1 MVYAKT
7 KNRKQWVK
15 DLISFTSVVIASF
28 IMALNIRTFVRAGDL
43 FPGGFTGLTVLIQ
56 RIGETFFNVT
66 IPYTIVNV
74 TLNAV
79 PAYISLKTI
88 GKRFTIF
95 SVIMIFLTSFFVD
108 FLPSSLAI
116 TSDRFLVAV
125 FGGMING
132 FAIGIALYGRA
143 SSGGTDFIAV
153 YLTEKFNLNSW
164 NVVLGINATMLTVA
178 GLLFGWD
185 AALYSIVYQF
195 ISTQMIRK
203 VHQNNSRVTLHIIT
217 SYPEE
222 LQTALL
228 NFTHH
233 GITRFEGIGC
243 YKNEA
248 RTMLYTVVAKDEVKD
263 VIKFVRTYDP
273 NAFINVTQSEN
284 IYGRFYRDPL
294 N

>member
-7 KNRKQWVK
+7 KNTKQWKK
-15 DLISFTSVVIASF
+15 DLTSLICVLVASF
-28 IMALNIRTFVRAGDL
+28 IMALNIRSFVRAGEL

-56 RIGETFFNVT
+56 RICETYFNFS
-66 IPYTIVNV
+66 IPYTLVNV
-74 TLNAV
+74 GLNIV

-88 GKRFTIF
+88 GKRFTTF
-95 SVIMIFLTSFFVD
+95 SLMMVFLTSMFVD
-108 FLPSSLAI
+108 YLPSSLAV
-116 TSDRFLVAV
+116 TSDRFLVAI

-132 FAIGIALYGRA
+132 LSIGIALHGRA

-153 YLTEKFNLNSW
+153 FLNEKFNISSW
-164 NVVLGINATMLTVA
+164 NVVLGLNACMLTVA

-195 ISTQMIRK
+195 VSTQMINY
-203 VHQNNSRVTLHIIT
+203 VHQNYTRVTLHIIT

-248 RTMLYTVVAKDEVKD
+248 RTLLYSVVAKDEVKD
-263 VIKFVRTYDP
+263 VIKFIRTYDP
-273 NAFINVTQSEN
+273 NAFINVTKSEG
-284 IYGRFYRDPL
+284 IYGRFYKDPL

>member
-1 MVYAKT
+1 MVYGKT

-15 DLISFTSVVIASF
+15 DLISFTCVIIASF

-56 RIGETFFNVT
+56 RICETYLNFT
-66 IPYTIVNV
+66 IPYTLVNV
-74 TLNAV
+74 GLNAV

-88 GKRFTIF
+88 GKRFTFF
-95 SVIMIFLTSFFVD
+95 SLMMVCLSSIFVD
-108 FLPSSLAI
+108 CLPSSLAV
-116 TSDRFLVAV
+116 TSDRFLVAL

-132 FAIGIALYGRA
+132 LGIGIALHGRA

-153 YLTEKFNLNSW
+153 YLNEKLNIPSW
-164 NVVLGINATMLTVA
+164 NVVFGINACMLTVA

-195 ISTQMIRK
+195 VSTQMINY
-203 VHQNNSRVTLHIIT
+203 VHQNYTRVTLHIIT

-248 RTMLYTVVAKDEVKD
+248 RTMLYSVVAKDEVKD
-263 VIKFVRTYDP
+263 VIKFIRTYDP
-273 NAFINVTQSEN
+273 NAFINVTKSES
-284 IYGRFYRDPL
+284 IHGRFYKDPL

>member
-7 KNRKQWVK
+7 KNTKQWKK
-15 DLISFTSVVIASF
+15 DLTSLICVLVASF
-28 IMALNIRTFVRAGDL
+28 IMALNIRSFVRAGEL

-56 RIGETFFNVT
+56 RICETYFNFS
-66 IPYTIVNV
+66 IPYTLVNV
-74 TLNAV
+74 GLNII

-88 GKRFTIF
+88 GKRFTTF
-95 SVIMIFLTSFFVD
+95 SLMMVFLTSMFVD
-108 FLPSSLAI
+108 YLPSSLAV
-116 TSDRFLVAV
+116 TSDRFLVAI

-132 FAIGIALYGRA
+132 LSIGIALHGRA

-153 YLTEKFNLNSW
+153 FLNEKFNISSW
-164 NVVLGINATMLTVA
+164 NVVLGLNACMLTVA

-185 AALYSIVYQF
+185 AALYSIIYQF
-195 ISTQMIRK
+195 VSTQMINY
-203 VHQNNSRVTLHIIT
+203 VHQNYTRVTLHIIT

-233 GITRFEGIGC
+233 GVTRFEGIGC

-248 RTMLYTVVAKDEVKD
+248 RTLLYSVVAKDEVKD
-263 VIKFVRTYDP
+263 VIKFIRTYDP
-273 NAFINVTQSEN
+273 NAFINVTKSEG
-284 IYGRFYRDPL
+284 IFGRFYKDPL

>member
-7 KNRKQWVK
+7 KNTKQWKK
-15 DLISFTSVVIASF
+15 DLTSLICVIIASF
-28 IMALNIRTFVRAGDL
+28 IMALNIRSFVRAGEL
-43 FPGGFTGLTVLIQ
+43 FPGGFNGLTVLIQ
-56 RIGETFFNVT
+56 RICETYLNFT
-66 IPYTIVNV
+66 IPYTLVNV
-74 TLNAV
+74 GLNAI

-88 GKRFTIF
+88 GKRFTTF
-95 SVIMIFLTSFFVD
+95 SLMMVFLTSIFVD
-108 FLPSSLAI
+108 CLPSSLAV
-116 TSDRFLVAV
+116 TTDRFLVAI

-132 FAIGIALYGRA
+132 VSIGIALHGRA

-153 YLTEKFNLNSW
+153 FLNEKFNISSW
-164 NVVLGINATMLTVA
+164 NVVLGLNACMLTVA

-195 ISTQMIRK
+195 VSTQMINY
-203 VHQNNSRVTLHIIT
+203 VHQNYTRVTLHIIT
-217 SYPEE
+217 SHPEE

-243 YKNEA
+243 YKNES
-248 RTMLYTVVAKDEVKD
+248 RTMLYSVVAKDEVKD
-263 VIKFVRTYDP
+263 VIKFIRTYDP
-273 NAFINVTQSEN
+273 NAFINVTKSEG

>member
-1 MVYAKT
+1 MVYGKT

-15 DLISFTSVVIASF
+15 DLISFACVLVASF
-28 IMALNIRTFVRAGDL
+28 IMALNIRTFVRAGEL

-56 RIGETFFNVT
+56 RICESYFNFQ

-74 TLNAV
+74 GLNAI

-95 SVIMIFLTSFFVD
+95 SLMMIFFTSIFVD
-108 FLPSSLAI
+108 FLPSTLAI

-132 FAIGIALYGRA
+132 MAIGIALYGRA

-153 YLTEKFNLNSW
+153 YLTEKFNIDSW
-164 NVVLGINATMLTVA
+164 NVVLGINACMLTVA

-195 ISTQMIRK
+195 ISTQTIRN
-203 VHQNNSRVTLHIIT
+203 VHQNNTRVTLHIIT

-243 YKNEA
+243 FKNEE
-248 RTMLYTVVAKDEVKD
+248 RTMLYSVVAKDEVKD
-263 VIKFVRTYDP
+263 VIKFIKTYDP
-273 NAFINVTQSEN
+273 NAFINVTKSEAL
-284 IYGRFYRDPL
+284 YGRFYRDPL

>member
-1 MVYAKT
+1 MVYGKT
-7 KNRKQWVK
+7 KNTKQWKK
-15 DLISFTSVVIASF
+15 DLISFICVICASF
-28 IMALNIRTFVRAGDL
+28 IMALNIKSFVRAGEL

-56 RIGETFFNVT
+56 RICETYFHFA

-74 TLNAV
+74 SLNAI

-88 GKRFTIF
+88 GKHFTFF
-95 SVIMIFLTSFFVD
+95 SLMMVFLTSFFVD
-108 FLPSSLAI
+108 FLPSSLAV
-116 TSDRFLVAV
+116 TSDRFLVAI

-132 FAIGIALYGRA
+132 LAIGIALHGRA

-153 YLTEKFNLNSW
+153 FLNEKFNIPSW
-164 NVVLGINATMLTVA
+164 NIVFGINACMLTTA
-178 GLLFGWD
+178 GLLFGWE
-185 AALYSIVYQF
+185 AALYSIIFQF
-195 ISTQMIRK
+195 VSTQMINY
-203 VHQNNSRVTLHIIT
+203 VHQNYTRVTLHIIT

-233 GITRFEGIGC
+233 GITRFECIGC

-248 RTMLYTVVAKDEVKD
+248 RTMLYTVLAKDEVKD
-263 VIKFVRTYDP
+263 VIKFIRIYDP
-273 NAFINVTQSEN
+273 NAFINVTKSEAL
-284 IYGRFYRDPL
+284 YGRFYRDPL

>member
-7 KNRKQWVK
+7 KNTKQWKK
-15 DLISFTSVVIASF
+15 DLTSLICVLVASF
-28 IMALNIRTFVRAGDL
+28 IMALNIRSFVRAGEL

-56 RIGETFFNVT
+56 RICETYFNFS
-66 IPYTIVNV
+66 IPYTLVNV
-74 TLNAV
+74 GLNII

-88 GKRFTIF
+88 GKRFTTF
-95 SVIMIFLTSFFVD
+95 SLMMVFLTSMFVD
-108 FLPSSLAI
+108 YLPSSLAV
-116 TSDRFLVAV
+116 TSDRFLVAI

-132 FAIGIALYGRA
+132 LSIGIALHGRA

-153 YLTEKFNLNSW
+153 FLNEKFNISSW
-164 NVVLGINATMLTVA
+164 NVVLGLNACMLTVA

-185 AALYSIVYQF
+185 AALYSIIYQF
-195 ISTQMIRK
+195 VSTQMINY
-203 VHQNNSRVTLHIIT
+203 VHQNYTRVTLHIIT

-233 GITRFEGIGC
+233 GVTRFEGIGC

-248 RTMLYTVVAKDEVKD
+248 RTLLYSVVAKDEVKD
-263 VIKFVRTYDP
+263 VIKFIRTYDP
-273 NAFINVTQSEN
+273 NAFINVTKSEG
-284 IYGRFYRDPL
+284 IYGRFYKDPL